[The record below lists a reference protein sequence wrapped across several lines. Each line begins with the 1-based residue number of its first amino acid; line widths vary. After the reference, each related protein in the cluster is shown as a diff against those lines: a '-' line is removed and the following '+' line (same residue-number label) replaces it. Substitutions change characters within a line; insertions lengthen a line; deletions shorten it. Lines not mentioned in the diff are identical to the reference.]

1 MRPSCVVSLGERHSM
16 TRLPVEAAS
25 VKWCRPVGPGAFRRR
40 SEPLSFVHPSW
51 SWWRSALAEPVTRR
65 TGLHLPSP
73 EPMTEA
79 TNKMESWR
87 ERALQLEAKANRIMV
102 GQERAVRLLL
112 IATFA
117 RGHVLLEGDVGVG
130 KTTLLQTLARGIG
143 GAFERIEGTV
153 DLMPSDLLYHT
164 YLTPDGQP
172 RVEAGPLLKHGP
184 DLSIF
189 FFNEIN
195 RARPQVHS
203 LMLRAMAERSVS
215 AFNTEHRFPHLQ
227 VFADRNRIERE
238 ETFEIPAAVRD
249 RFFMEITVEMPR
261 APALLRALMTDPRY
275 HDVAALI
282 EEMEPGTVPFRA
294 LNEVAMHIQGS
305 VGASETLLRYALDLW
320 AATRNPA
327 ELGIELEGVDTARL
341 VQAGASPRGMSM
353 LLRAGRVAAWLAGR
367 SEVVPED
374 LHAVFAPA
382 VAHRIFFTPIYEMR
396 RSEIAGRLMT
406 RILETIA
413 SP

>member
-1 MRPSCVVSLGERHSM
+1 M
-16 TRLPVEAAS
+16 
-25 VKWCRPVGPGAFRRR
+25 
-40 SEPLSFVHPSW
+40 
-51 SWWRSALAEPVTRR
+51 
-65 TGLHLPSP
+65 
-73 EPMTEA
+73 
-79 TNKMESWR
+79 NDIESWR
-87 ERALQLEAKANRIMV
+87 ERALRLEAGANRIMV

-153 DLMPSDLLYHT
+153 DLMPSDLVYYT

-172 RVEAGPLLKHGP
+172 RVEAGPLLRHGP
-184 DLSIF
+184 DLSVF

-238 ETFEIPAAVRD
+238 ETFELPAAVRD
-249 RFFMEITVEMPR
+249 RFFMEITVEMP
-261 APALLRALMTDPRY
+261 ADPALLRALMTDTRY
-275 HDVAALI
+275 HDAAALI
-282 EEMEPGTVPFRA
+282 EEVEPGTVPFRE
-294 LNEVAMHIQGS
+294 LNDAAARIQSS
-305 VGASETLLRYALDLW
+305 VEASETLQRYVLDLW
-320 AATRNPA
+320 TATRNPV
-327 ELGIELEGVDTARL
+327 ELGIEIEGVDMARL
-341 VQAGASPRGMSM
+341 VHAGASPRGMSM
-353 LLRAGRVAAWLAGR
+353 LLRAARVAAWLADR
-367 SEVVPED
+367 SEILPED
-374 LHAVFAPA
+374 LHTVFEPV
-382 VAHRIFFTPIYEMR
+382 VAHRIFFTPVYEMR
-396 RSEIAGRLMT
+396 RSDIAGRLMT
-406 RILETIA
+406 RILETVA

>member
-1 MRPSCVVSLGERHSM
+1 MIE
-16 TRLPVEAAS
+16 
-25 VKWCRPVGPGAFRRR
+25 PG
-40 SEPLSFVHPSW
+40 
-51 SWWRSALAEPVTRR
+51 
-65 TGLHLPSP
+65 
-73 EPMTEA
+73 TEID
-79 TNKMESWR
+79 SWR
-87 ERALQLEAKANRIMV
+87 DRALQLDASANQIMV
-102 GQERAVRLLL
+102 GQQRAVRLLL
-112 IATFA
+112 LATFA

-153 DLMPSDLLYHT
+153 DLMPSDLLYYT
-164 YLTPDGQP
+164 YVTRDGQP

-203 LMLRAMAERSVS
+203 LMLRAMAERHVN
-215 AFNTEHRFPHLQ
+215 AFNTEHQFPHLQ
-227 VFADRNRIERE
+227 VFADRNRVERE

-249 RFFMEITVEMPR
+249 RFFMEITIEMPDD
-261 APALLRALMTDPRY
+261 PALLRELMVDTRY
-275 HDVAALI
+275 HDVDALI
-282 EEMEPGTVPFRA
+282 NEMEPATVPFQE
-294 LNEVAMHIQGS
+294 LNDVAARIQAS
-305 VGASETLLRYALDLW
+305 VTTSETLRRYALDLC

-327 ELGIELEGVDTARL
+327 AFGIELADVTAAEL

-353 LLRAGRVAAWLAGR
+353 LLRAARVAAWLAGR

-374 LHAVFAPA
+374 IHTVFEPTI
-382 VAHRIFFTPIYEMR
+382 AHRIFFNPIYEMR
-396 RSEIAGRLMT
+396 RSEIAGPFMSA
-406 RILETIA
+406 ILEAVA

>member
-1 MRPSCVVSLGERHSM
+1 MNDI
-16 TRLPVEAAS
+16 EA
-25 VKWCRPVGPGAFRRR
+25 
-40 SEPLSFVHPSW
+40 
-51 SWWRSALAEPVTRR
+51 
-65 TGLHLPSP
+65 
-73 EPMTEA
+73 
-79 TNKMESWR
+79 WR
-87 ERALQLEAKANRIMV
+87 EMALGLEASANRIMV

-153 DLMPSDLLYHT
+153 DLMPSDLLYYT
-164 YLTPDGQP
+164 WLTRDGQP
-172 RVEAGPLLKHGP
+172 RVEAGPLLRHGP
-184 DLSIF
+184 DLSVF

-215 AFNTEHRFPHLQ
+215 AFNAEHRFPHLQ

-249 RFFMEITVEMPR
+249 RFFMEITVEMP
-261 APALLRALMTDPRY
+261 ADPALLGALMTDTRY
-275 HDVAALI
+275 HDAASLI
-282 EEMEPGTVPFRA
+282 EEMEPGTVPFRELDEA
-294 LNEVAMHIQGS
+294 ASRIQAS
-305 VGASETLLRYALDLW
+305 VETSETLERYALDLW

-327 ELGIELEGVDTARL
+327 ELDFEIDGVDTARL

-353 LLRAGRVAAWLAGR
+353 LLRAARVAAWLAGR
-367 SEVVPED
+367 TEVLPED
-374 LHAVFAPA
+374 IHTVFEPA
-382 VAHRIFFTPIYEMR
+382 VAHRIFFTPVYEMR
-396 RSEIAGRLMT
+396 RSEIAGRLMA
-406 RILETIA
+406 RILETVA

>member
-1 MRPSCVVSLGERHSM
+1 
-16 TRLPVEAAS
+16 
-25 VKWCRPVGPGAFRRR
+25 
-40 SEPLSFVHPSW
+40 
-51 SWWRSALAEPVTRR
+51 
-65 TGLHLPSP
+65 
-73 EPMTEA
+73 MTEA
-79 TNKMESWR
+79 TNEIAPWR
-87 ERALQLEAKANRIMV
+87 DRALRLEANTNRIMV

-117 RGHVLLEGDVGVG
+117 HGHVLLEGDVGVG

-164 YLTPDGQP
+164 YLTRDGQP
-172 RVEAGPLLKHGP
+172 RVEAGPLLRHGP
-184 DLSIF
+184 DLSVF

-215 AFNTEHRFPHLQ
+215 AFNAQHRFPHLQ
-227 VFADRNRIERE
+227 VFADRNRIERD

-249 RFFMEITVEMPR
+249 RFLMEITIEMPDD
-261 APALLRALMTDPRY
+261 PAVLRALMTDPRY
-275 HDVAALI
+275 HDVATLI

-294 LNEVAMHIQGS
+294 LNDIAIRIQDS
-305 VGASETLLRYALDLW
+305 VGASGTLLRYALELCT
-320 AATRNPA
+320 ATRNPA
-327 ELGIELEGVDTARL
+327 ALGIELEGVDTARL
-341 VQAGASPRGMSM
+341 VQAGTSPRGMSM

-367 SEVVPED
+367 TEVIPED
-374 LHAVFAPA
+374 LHTVFEPV
-382 VAHRIFFTPIYEMR
+382 VAHRVFFTPIYEMR
-396 RSEIAGRLMT
+396 RSEIAGQLMG
-406 RILETIA
+406 RILETVA

>member
-1 MRPSCVVSLGERHSM
+1 MNEI
-16 TRLPVEAAS
+16 
-25 VKWCRPVGPGAFRRR
+25 
-40 SEPLSFVHPSW
+40 
-51 SWWRSALAEPVTRR
+51 
-65 TGLHLPSP
+65 
-73 EPMTEA
+73 
-79 TNKMESWR
+79 ESWR
-87 ERALQLEAKANRIMV
+87 ERALRLEGSANRIMV

-153 DLMPSDLLYHT
+153 DLMPSDLLYYT
-164 YLTPDGQP
+164 YLTRDGQP
-172 RVEAGPLLKHGP
+172 RVEPGPLLRHGP
-184 DLSIF
+184 DLSVF

-215 AFNTEHRFPHLQ
+215 AFNAEHRFPHLL

-249 RFFMEITVEMPR
+249 RFFMEITVDMPDDR
-261 APALLRALMTDPRY
+261 ALLRALMADTRY
-275 HDVAALI
+275 HDPAALI
-282 EEMEPGTVPFRA
+282 AEMESATVPFRE
-294 LNEVAMHIQGS
+294 LNEVAASIQAATGT
-305 VGASETLLRYALDLW
+305 SETLQRYALDLW
-320 AATRNPA
+320 TATRKPA
-327 ELGIELEGVDTARL
+327 ELGFGIEGVDMDRL

-353 LLRAGRVAAWLAGR
+353 LLRAARVAAWLAGR
-367 SEVVPED
+367 TEVVPED
-374 LHAVFAPA
+374 LHTVFEPA
-382 VAHRIFFTPIYEMR
+382 IAHRIFFTPIYEMR
-396 RSEIAGRLMT
+396 RSEIAGPLLAG
-406 RILETIA
+406 ILDTVA

>member
-1 MRPSCVVSLGERHSM
+1 M
-16 TRLPVEAAS
+16 
-25 VKWCRPVGPGAFRRR
+25 
-40 SEPLSFVHPSW
+40 
-51 SWWRSALAEPVTRR
+51 
-65 TGLHLPSP
+65 
-73 EPMTEA
+73 
-79 TNKMESWR
+79 
-87 ERALQLEAKANRIMV
+87 
-102 GQERAVRLLL
+102 RLLL
-112 IATFA
+112 LATFA

-153 DLMPSDLLYHT
+153 DLMPSDLLYYT
-164 YLTPDGQP
+164 YVTRDGQP

-203 LMLRAMAERSVS
+203 LMLRAMAERHVN
-215 AFNTEHRFPHLQ
+215 AFNTEHQFPHLQ
-227 VFADRNRIERE
+227 VFADRNRVERE

-249 RFFMEITVEMPR
+249 RFFMEITIEMPDD
-261 APALLRALMTDPRY
+261 PAQLRELMVDTRY

-282 EEMEPGTVPFRA
+282 NEMEPATVPFHE
-294 LNEVAMHIQGS
+294 LNDVAARIQAS
-305 VGASETLLRYALDLW
+305 VRTSETLLRYALDLC

-327 ELGIELEGVDTARL
+327 AFDIKVEGMTAAEL

-353 LLRAGRVAAWLAGR
+353 LLRAARVAAWLAGR

-374 LHAVFAPA
+374 IHTVFEPTI
-382 VAHRIFFTPIYEMR
+382 AHRVFFNPIYEMR
-396 RSEIAGRLMT
+396 RSEIAGPFT
-406 RILETIA
+406 SAILEAVA

>member
-1 MRPSCVVSLGERHSM
+1 MNE
-16 TRLPVEAAS
+16 TD
-25 VKWCRPVGPGAFRRR
+25 
-40 SEPLSFVHPSW
+40 
-51 SWWRSALAEPVTRR
+51 
-65 TGLHLPSP
+65 
-73 EPMTEA
+73 
-79 TNKMESWR
+79 SWR
-87 ERALQLEAKANRIMV
+87 ERALRFEASANRIMV

-153 DLMPSDLLYHT
+153 DLMPNDLLYYT
-164 YLTPDGQP
+164 WLTRDGQP
-172 RVEAGPLLKHGP
+172 RVDPGPLLRHGP
-184 DLSIF
+184 DLSVF

-215 AFNTEHRFPHLQ
+215 AFNSEHRFPHLL

-238 ETFEIPAAVRD
+238 ETFDIPAAVRD
-249 RFFMEITVEMPR
+249 RFFMEITVEMPADR
-261 APALLRALMTDPRY
+261 AQLRALMTDPRY
-275 HDVAALI
+275 HDPAALI
-282 EEMEPGTVPFRA
+282 EEMEPGTVPYRE
-294 LNEVAMHIQGS
+294 LNEVAAGIQAE
-305 VGASETLLRYALDLW
+305 VEASETLQRYALDLW

-327 ELGIELEGVDTARL
+327 ELDLRIEGVDTARL

-353 LLRAGRVAAWLAGR
+353 LLRAARVAAWLAGR
-367 SEVVPED
+367 TEVVPED
-374 LHAVFAPA
+374 IHAVFGPA
-382 VAHRIFFTPIYEMR
+382 VAHRIFLTPIYEMR
-396 RSEIAGRLMT
+396 RSEIAGRLVGA
-406 RILETIA
+406 ILETVA

>member
-1 MRPSCVVSLGERHSM
+1 MIE
-16 TRLPVEAAS
+16 
-25 VKWCRPVGPGAFRRR
+25 PG
-40 SEPLSFVHPSW
+40 
-51 SWWRSALAEPVTRR
+51 
-65 TGLHLPSP
+65 
-73 EPMTEA
+73 TEID
-79 TNKMESWR
+79 SWR
-87 ERALQLEAKANRIMV
+87 DRALQLDASANQIMV
-102 GQERAVRLLL
+102 GQQRAVRLLL
-112 IATFA
+112 LATFA

-153 DLMPSDLLYHT
+153 DLMPSDLLYYT
-164 YLTPDGQP
+164 YVTRDGQP

-203 LMLRAMAERSVS
+203 LMLRAMAERNVN
-215 AFNTEHRFPHLQ
+215 AFNTEHQFPHLQ
-227 VFADRNRIERE
+227 VFADRNRVERE

-249 RFFMEITVEMPR
+249 RFFMEITIEMPDD
-261 APALLRALMTDPRY
+261 PALLRELMVDTRY
-275 HDVAALI
+275 HDVGALI
-282 EEMEPGTVPFRA
+282 NEMEPATVPFHE
-294 LNEVAMHIQGS
+294 LNDVGARIQAS
-305 VGASETLLRYALDLW
+305 VGTSETLLRYALDLC

-327 ELGIELEGVDTARL
+327 TFGIELAGVTAAEL

-353 LLRAGRVAAWLAGR
+353 MLRAARVAAWLAGR

-374 LHAVFAPA
+374 IHTVFEPTI
-382 VAHRIFFTPIYEMR
+382 AHRIFFNPIYEMR
-396 RSEIAGRLMT
+396 RSEIAGPFT
-406 RILETIA
+406 SAILEAVA